1 MTARIQRLQ
10 RERGIADF
18 ALAVGAY
25 YRDRAITGSPPG
37 TPEEQL
43 RILREREP
51 IPEPRVKELLERRLE
66 AAREALTRIEGV
78 PAARLRVA
86 EPRALLAEPG
96 DGRVEIAVVE
106 E

>member
-1 MTARIQRLQ
+1 M
-10 RERGIADF
+10 
-18 ALAVGAY
+18 
-25 YRDRAITGSPPG
+25 
-37 TPEEQL
+37 
-43 RILREREP
+43 
-51 IPEPRVKELLERRLE
+51 KELLERRLE